1 MESKLLNEISN
12 FEEKY
17 YQDNNKNT
25 FFKKSQKMDLAKQVS
40 NNFDINIL
48 LKNLCYRNKTTNQV
62 VIDYN
67 ILKLFANEENFELI
81 LKYILNEFTNTIN
94 TFGNFEVHMNLNSF
108 TISAAERYKKL
119 VELFCKLCLN
129 NKETYDYSKKCSRF
143 YIYNVSNTF
152 EQIVNLFK
160 PFVSPDI
167 KEKVSILKKS
177 ESSDNLWNS
186 LIEGNNIK

>member
-25 FFKKSQKMDLAKQVS
+25 FFKKSQKMDLAKHVS

-94 TFGNFEVHMNLNSF
+94 AFGNFEVHMNLNSF

>member
-17 YQDNNKNT
+17 YQDNSKNT

-40 NNFDINIL
+40 NNFDINVL
-48 LKNLCYRNKTTNQV
+48 LQDLCYMKKSTNQV

-67 ILKLFANEENFELI
+67 ILKLFANDENFKTIIIHI
-81 LKYILNEFTNTIN
+81 LKVFTDTIN
-94 TFGNFEVHMNLNSF
+94 IFGNFEVHMNLNTF

-129 NKETYDYSKKCSRF
+129 NKETYDYAKVCNKF

-167 KEKVSILKKS
+167 KEKVSVLKKS

>member
-17 YQDNNKNT
+17 YQDNSKNT

-40 NNFDINIL
+40 NNFDINVL
-48 LKNLCYRNKTTNQV
+48 LQNLCYMKKSTNQV

-67 ILKLFANEENFELI
+67 ILKLFANDENFKTIIIHI
-81 LKYILNEFTNTIN
+81 LKVFTDTIN
-94 TFGNFEVHMNLNSF
+94 IFGNFEVHMNLNTF

-129 NKETYDYSKKCSRF
+129 NKETYDYAKVCNKF

-167 KEKVSILKKS
+167 KEKVSVLKKS

>member
-40 NNFDINIL
+40 NKFDINVL
-48 LKNLCYRNKTTNQV
+48 LQNLCYSKKSTNQV

-67 ILKLFANEENFELI
+67 ILKLFANDENFKTI
-81 LKYILNEFTNTIN
+81 IIHILNVFTDTIN
-94 TFGNFEVHMNLNSF
+94 TFGNFEVHMNLNTF

-129 NKETYDYSKKCSRF
+129 NKETYDYAKICNKF

-167 KEKVSILKKS
+167 KEKVSVLKKS

>member
-25 FFKKSQKMDLAKQVS
+25 FFKKSQKIDLAKQVS

-48 LKNLCYRNKTTNQV
+48 LKNLCYSKKTTNQV

-94 TFGNFEVHMNLNSF
+94 TFGDFEVHMNLNSF

-129 NKETYDYSKKCSRF
+129 NKETYDYSKKCSKF

-177 ESSDNLWNS
+177 DSSDNLWNS
-186 LIEGNNIK
+186 LIEVNNIK

>member
-17 YQDNNKNT
+17 YQDNSKNT
-25 FFKKSQKMDLAKQVS
+25 FFKKNQKMDLAKQVS

-48 LKNLCYRNKTTNQV
+48 LKNLCYSKKTTNQV

>member
-17 YQDNNKNT
+17 YQDNSKNT

-40 NNFDINIL
+40 NNFDINVL
-48 LKNLCYRNKTTNQV
+48 LQNLCYMKKSTNQV

-67 ILKLFANEENFELI
+67 ILKLFANDENFKTIIIHI
-81 LKYILNEFTNTIN
+81 LKVFTDTIN
-94 TFGNFEVHMNLNSF
+94 IFGNFEVHMNLNTF

-129 NKETYDYSKKCSRF
+129 NKETYDYAKVCNKF
-143 YIYNVSNTF
+143 YIYSVSNTF

-167 KEKVSILKKS
+167 KEKVSVLKKS

>member
-17 YQDNNKNT
+17 YQDNSKNT

-40 NNFDINIL
+40 NNFDINVL
-48 LKNLCYRNKTTNQV
+48 LQNLCYMKKSTNQV

-67 ILKLFANEENFELI
+67 ILKLFANDENFKTIIIHI
-81 LKYILNEFTNTIN
+81 LKVFTDTIN
-94 TFGNFEVHMNLNSF
+94 IFGNFEVHMNLNTF

-129 NKETYDYSKKCSRF
+129 NKETYDYAKVCNKF
-143 YIYNVSNTF
+143 HIYNVSNTF

-167 KEKVSILKKS
+167 KEKVSVLKKS

>member
-17 YQDNNKNT
+17 YQDNSKNT

-40 NNFDINIL
+40 NNFDINVL
-48 LKNLCYRNKTTNQV
+48 LQNLCYMKKSTNQV

-67 ILKLFANEENFELI
+67 ILKLFANDENFKTI
-81 LKYILNEFTNTIN
+81 IIHILNVFTDTIN
-94 TFGNFEVHMNLNSF
+94 IFGNFEVHMNLNTF

-129 NKETYDYSKKCSRF
+129 NKETYDYAKVCNKF

-167 KEKVSILKKS
+167 KEKVSVLKKS

>member
-17 YQDNNKNT
+17 YQDNSKNT
-25 FFKKSQKMDLAKQVS
+25 FFKKNQKMDLAKQVS

-48 LKNLCYRNKTTNQV
+48 LKNLCYSKKTTNQV

-186 LIEGNNIK
+186 LIEVNNIK

>member
-17 YQDNNKNT
+17 YQENSKNVL
-25 FFKKSQKMDLAKQVS
+25 FKKNQKIDLAKQVS

-48 LKNLCYRNKTTNQV
+48 LNNLCYIIKDTNKV

-67 ILKLFANEENFELI
+67 ILKLFANEDNFDCI
-81 LKYILNEFTNTIN
+81 LQYILFNFTETIKKYN
-94 TFGNFEVHMNLNSF
+94 NFEVHMNLNSF

-129 NKETYDYSKKCSRF
+129 NKDSYDYAKICTKF
-143 YIYNVSNTF
+143 YIYNVSTTF
-152 EQIVNLFK
+152 EQIVTLF
-160 PFVSPDI
+160 
-167 KEKVSILKKS
+167 
-177 ESSDNLWNS
+177 SSLVYIS
-186 LIEGNNIK
+186 FAI

>member
-17 YQDNNKNT
+17 YQDNSKNT

-40 NNFDINIL
+40 NKFDINVL
-48 LKNLCYRNKTTNQV
+48 LQNLCYSKKSTNQV

-67 ILKLFANEENFELI
+67 ILKLFANDENFKTI
-81 LKYILNEFTNTIN
+81 IIHILNVFTDTIN
-94 TFGNFEVHMNLNSF
+94 TFGNFEVHMNLNTF

-129 NKETYDYSKKCSRF
+129 NKETYDYAKICNKF

-167 KEKVSILKKS
+167 KEKVSVLKKS

>member
-1 MESKLLNEISN
+1 MESRLLDEISN

-17 YQDNNKNT
+17 YQDNSKNT
-25 FFKKSQKMDLAKQVS
+25 FWKKSQKIDFAKHVS

-48 LKNLCYRNKTTNQV
+48 LKNLCYNKNNTNQV

-67 ILKLFANEENFELI
+67 ILKLFANDENFEKI
-81 LKYILNEFTNTIN
+81 IIHILNLFTETIN
-94 TFGNFEVHMNLNSF
+94 TFGNFEVYMNLNSF

-129 NKETYDYSKKCSRF
+129 NKETYDYVKKCSKF

-160 PFVSPDI
+160 PFVSPEI
-167 KEKVSILKKS
+167 KDKVSILKKS